1 MAARL
6 DPVNRRRAFHRLLSG
21 AVLTVA
27 AVIAAACTAAAD
39 GVTGDDAPG
48 DGAPEAIPA
57 VAPEPAPPVTA
68 PVPDRGPPPEK
79 RKDPGMDWKEIRR
92 LEDEQ
97 KYEAAAEAVTALLAE
112 ARRRGDEENWTR
124 ALVRSIQLRTA
135 LHGYETAVRLFREEK
150 WPGDARW
157 HAVLELFYAHGLL
170 NYLDAYS
177 WEIRQREAI
186 ERSGEVDLTQWTL
199 PQIAAE
205 ADAAFA
211 RVWERREEWGDRD
224 VGLLGE
230 YLEANSYPRHIRG
243 TLRDTVTYLWVELLA
258 NTSLWRPE
266 ESNRLFHL
274 SLDRLLALEPGGP
287 AGETHPLVR
296 LTGLLADLE
305 GWHRE
310 SGRPEAAFEARL
322 ERLRRLHGSLTRED
336 DRLAIRADLRH
347 RLDELGDAYPWWS
360 MGQAQLA
367 EMVRR
372 GGDRDHDSQVE
383 AREIALAGARRHP
396 GSIGGRRCRHLVES
410 IEAPS
415 YSLAAMR
422 VDGPGKRSLAVRHR
436 NVERL
441 HLRAYAVDLERHVTA
456 SRDYNLLPADREIQE
471 LVAAATP
478 VAEWSADLPAT
489 PDYREHRTYL
499 TPPLEEPGL
508 YVVVASVRPDF
519 RRDGNHMMG
528 LHFIVSD
535 LVLVTRPGERRLDV
549 TVRSGASGRPVPGA
563 EVSLYRFDYRGGHRR
578 AGSRRTGPLGGASFD
593 AAPRERFFL
602 VARKGDDVVV
612 DSSALRALSEA
623 APKRRNRALIYT
635 DRSIYR
641 PLQRI
646 EWKVVA
652 YGGKDASY
660 RTLPERE
667 LAVELIDANGEAV
680 AEAQVTTNSFG
691 SASGGF
697 EIPAGRLLGR
707 WRLRTSIGGVAVVRV
722 EEYKRPTFEV
732 ELGEPEDALRLN
744 RLAELSGSA
753 RYYFGLPVVDGE
765 VAWRVTREPVYP
777 YWWRWYFPVRGDAAE
792 VVATGATSLD
802 ENGVFRI
809 GFTPAAD
816 EREAGTGVSYR
827 YRLSAAVTET
837 GGETRSA
844 DRVFTLGFVAVRA
857 VLDAERSFFTTAGPA
872 LFELTR
878 ADLDGVPRP
887 GEASWRVT
895 RLAQPES
902 ARLPSEQPLPPAPP
916 ASPENDGPPPF
927 TTPGDRLRPRWQSG
941 LDPRQVMRSWESAEE
956 VAAGVLTHGDDGTA
970 PLEIAALPPG
980 AYRLHYETD
989 DPFGATFADTT
1000 DFIVAAAGSTPLA
1013 LPAVMMTETDS
1024 VPVGGTARI
1033 LVHSGLADQDLELA
1047 VFRAGAETERRRL
1060 SSSDGLQLIEIPITP
1075 ELRGGFGVRLTALR
1089 DHQMMLHEA
1098 SVFVPWDDR
1107 RLAVEFSTFRD
1118 RLRPGTRETWRVK
1131 VRSDDEAALAAGSS
1145 ELLAY
1150 MYDRSLDL
1158 FGPHQPPDPLGLYPS
1173 RVRFDPLRVN
1183 LGSASPVWSRGRD
1196 FVTLSE
1202 YPYLSVDRLI
1212 FLDAYGIGG
1221 PGRRMLA
1228 RMGVASPPVAM
1239 EAEAAPAPADT
1250 VAQSF
1255 RVEGAEQAA
1264 TPRRRTDGDGGVAV
1278 DDGGAPEG
1286 DGLRTDFAETAFWE
1300 PHLVLEDDG
1309 SVAFE
1314 FEVPDSVTEWNVWLH
1329 ALTTDLRSGRL
1340 EKRTRSVKELL
1351 VRPSLP
1357 RFLREGDRAELRV
1370 VVNNAGEGTLAGTI
1384 DFRVEDPETGASLGA
1399 DFGLDPAAA
1408 EDVEFAVE
1416 PGGSSTLEFPVV
1428 APARVGEV
1436 AFRVTATADGYSDG
1450 ELRPLP
1456 ILPGRMHL
1464 VQSRFVTLSEAD
1476 RRVLGF
1482 EDLAADDD
1490 PTRIDDRL
1498 VVTLDAQLFYSVLHA
1513 LPYLIDY
1520 PYECTEQTL
1529 NRFLSTGILSSL
1541 FDRYPAVAAMAEK
1554 LSQRDARLE
1563 TWNATDANREMALE
1577 ETPWLVQSRGGGV
1590 PEEDLVRVLDP
1601 RIARAERR
1609 EALAKLEKAQTS
1621 LGGFPWWPGGPPSP
1635 YMTLY
1640 LLGGF
1645 SRALE
1650 FDVEVPRDLVVRAW
1664 AYMHRHYVDELVREA
1679 IGRDCCWA
1687 LVTLLNYVLSS
1698 YPDDSWTGGVFTGAE
1713 RATMLEFSFRHWR
1726 EHSPR
1731 LKALLAL
1738 TLDRAGRSA
1747 DAELVLN
1754 SIMDSAKTTRDEGT
1768 FWAPEDRAWL
1778 WYNDTVESH
1787 AFILR
1792 ALTEL
1797 EPGDARRH
1805 GLVQWLLLN
1814 KKLNHWKSTRATAEV
1829 IYSLAHY
1836 LEREGTL
1843 GAREAVDV
1851 TVGERHES
1859 FVFEPDEYTGRNN
1872 QLVLVGDEIDP
1883 ATSSTIVV
1891 EKETPG
1897 LAFASATWHF
1907 STEELPEEAR
1917 GDFFSVER
1925 EYFRRVHEGGEWK
1938 LKPLAEGAVV
1948 AVGDQVEVRLSIR
1961 AKHAAEYVHLRDP
1974 RPAGFEPETLTS
1986 AYKRRLGI
1994 GFYEEVRDSGANFF
2008 FEWLPVGELTFKYRL
2023 RATVA
2028 GTFKAGPA
2036 TLQSM
2041 YAPEFA
2047 GYSAGDALTIGR

>member
-6 DPVNRRRAFHRLLSG
+6 DPVNRRRVPHRLLPG
-21 AVLTVA
+21 AVLAAV
-27 AVIAAACTAAAD
+27 AVIAAACTPAAD
-39 GVTGDDAPG
+39 GVIEEPAPDA
-48 DGAPEAIPA
+48 APVA
-57 VAPEPAPPVTA
+57 APEPAPPAAA
-68 PVPDRGPPPEK
+68 PGPDHDPEPAPDAD
-79 RKDPGMDWKEIRR
+79 RSPAPAARQDPEMRWKKIRR

-97 KYEAAAEAVTALLAE
+97 KYEAAAEAVAELLAD
-112 ARRRGDEENWTR
+112 ARRSGDQESWAR
-124 ALVRSIQLRTA
+124 ALVRTIQLRTA

-150 WPGDARW
+150 WPEDPRW
-157 HAVLELFYAHGLL
+157 HPVLELFYAHGLV

-186 ERSGEVDLTQWTL
+186 ERSGEVDLAQWTL
-199 PQIAAE
+199 AQIAAE

-211 RVWERREEWGDRD
+211 RVWERREEWGDRG

-230 YLEANSYPRHIRG
+230 YLEANSYPQRIRG

-266 ESNRLFHL
+266 DSNRLFRL
-274 SLDRLLALEPGGP
+274 SLDRLLSLEPG
-287 AGETHPLVR
+287 GETHPLAR
-296 LTGLLADLE
+296 LTALLADLE
-305 GWHRE
+305 DWHRE
-310 SGRPEAAFEARL
+310 SGRSEAAFEARL
-322 ERLRRLHGSLTRED
+322 ERLRRLHGSFARDD
-336 DRLAIRADLRH
+336 DRRSIQADLRH
-347 RLDELGDAYPWWS
+347 RLDELGDEHPWWS

-367 EMVRR
+367 EMVRQ
-372 GGDRDHDSQVE
+372 GGDRDHDSQIE

-396 GSIGGRRCRHLVES
+396 GSIGGKRCRHLVES

-415 YSLAAMR
+415 FSLAAMQ

-456 SRDYNLLPADREIQE
+456 SRDYSLLPADQEIQA
-471 LVAAATP
+471 LVAGATP

-499 TPPLEEPGL
+499 TPPLDEPGL

-519 RRDGNHMMG
+519 RRDGNHMVG
-528 LHFIVSD
+528 LDFIVSD

-549 TVRSGASGRPVPGA
+549 TVRSGASGQPVPGA

-578 AGSRRTGPLGGASFD
+578 AGSRRTGSLGGVSFS

-602 VARKGDDVVV
+602 VARKDGDVVV
-612 DSSALRALSEA
+612 DSSALRAQSRTEA
-623 APKRRNRALIYT
+623 KRRNRAFIYT

-646 EWKVVA
+646 EWKVIA
-652 YGGKDASY
+652 YGGKEASY

-667 LAVELIDANGEAV
+667 LSVELVDANGETV
-680 AEAQVTTNSFG
+680 AEVEVMTNAFG

-697 EIPAGRLLGR
+697 EVPAGRLLGR
-707 WRLRTSIGGVAVVRV
+707 WRLRTSIGGATVVRV

-732 ELGEPEDALRLN
+732 ELGEPEEALRLN
-744 RLAELSGSA
+744 RTAELAGSA
-753 RYYFGLPVVDGE
+753 HYYFGLPVVDGE

-777 YWWRWYFPVRGDAAE
+777 YWWRWYFPARRNATE
-792 VVATGATSLD
+792 VVATGATTLD
-802 ENGVFRI
+802 ENGVFRV

-827 YRLSAAVTET
+827 YRLSADVTET

-844 DRVFTLGFVAVRA
+844 ERVFTLGFVAVRA
-857 VLDAERSFFTTAGPA
+857 VLDAEKSFFTAGSPA
-872 LFELTR
+872 RFTLTR
-878 ADLDGVPRP
+878 TDLDGVPRP

-895 RLAQPES
+895 RLAQPER
-902 ARLPSEQPLPPAPP
+902 ALLPAEQPLPVPP
-916 ASPENDGPPPF
+916 PKDDEPPPF
-927 TTPGDRLRPRWQSG
+927 TTPGDHLRPRWQSG
-941 LDPRQVMRSWESAEE
+941 LDARQVMRSWEDGEE
-956 VAAGVLTHGDDGTA
+956 VAAGGLAHGADGTA
-970 PLEIAALPPG
+970 PLEIAALAPG
-980 AYRLHYETD
+980 AYRLRYETA

-1013 LPAVMMTETDS
+1013 LPAVMMTETGS
-1024 VPVGGTARI
+1024 VAVGGTARI

-1047 VFRAGAETERRRL
+1047 IFRAGAETERHRL
-1060 SSSDGLQLIEIPITP
+1060 SSADGLQLVEIPITR

-1098 SVFVPWDDR
+1098 SVLVPWDDR

-1118 RLRPGTRETWRVK
+1118 RLRPGTRETWRVT
-1131 VRSDDEAALAAGSS
+1131 VRSEDEEVLAVGSS

-1158 FGPHQPPDPLGLYPS
+1158 FGPHRPPDPLGLYPS

-1183 LGSASPVWSRGRD
+1183 LGAVSPVWSRGRD

-1202 YPYLSVDRLI
+1202 YPHLSADRLV
-1212 FLDAYGIGG
+1212 FLDAYGVGG
-1221 PGRRMLA
+1221 PGRRTMA
-1228 RMGVASPPVAM
+1228 RMAVVSPPVAM
-1239 EAEAAPAPADT
+1239 ELSAEAAPPDAT
-1250 VAQSF
+1250 GESS
-1255 RVEGAEQAA
+1255 RVTSSLPDAV
-1264 TPRRRTDGDGGVAV
+1264 RRD
-1278 DDGGAPEG
+1278 DDGRELDGEPGETAPEG
-1286 DGLRTDFAETAFWE
+1286 AGLRTDFAETAFWE
-1300 PHLVLEDDG
+1300 PHLVLDDDG

-1340 EKRTRSVKELL
+1340 EKRARSVKELL

-1370 VVNNAGEGTLAGTI
+1370 VVNNAGDEALAGTL
-1384 DFRVEDPETGASLGA
+1384 DFRIEDPETGADLGA

-1408 EDVEFAVE
+1408 GDVVFTVE
-1416 PGGSSTLEFPVV
+1416 PSGSTTLEFPVV
-1428 APARVGEV
+1428 APSRVGEV
-1436 AFRVTATADGYSDG
+1436 AFRVTGTAGGYSDG

-1456 ILPGRMHL
+1456 VLPGRMHL
-1464 VQSRFVTLSEAD
+1464 LQSRFVTLSEAD
-1476 RRVLGF
+1476 RRVMTF

-1498 VVTLDAQLFYSVLHA
+1498 VVTLDTQLFYGVLNA
-1513 LPYLIDY
+1513 LPYLVDY

-1541 FDRYPAVAAMAEK
+1541 FDRYPAVAAMAET
-1554 LSQRDARLE
+1554 LSQRDTRLE
-1563 TWNATDANREMALE
+1563 TWNAADPNRKMALE

-1640 LLGGF
+1640 ILGGF

-1679 IGRDCCWA
+1679 MGRDCCWG

-1698 YPDDSWTGGVFTGAE
+1698 YPDDSWTGGVFTGGE
-1713 RATMLEFSFRHWR
+1713 RATMLEFSFKHWK

-1738 TLDRAGRSA
+1738 TLDRTGRSA
-1747 DAELVLN
+1747 DAKLLLD
-1754 SIMDSAKTTRDEGT
+1754 SIMDSARTTRDEGT

-1829 IYSLAHY
+1829 VYSLAHY
-1836 LEREGTL
+1836 LEHEGTL

-1851 TVGERHES
+1851 TVGARRES

-1872 QLVLVGDEIDP
+1872 QLVLVGEEIDP

-1925 EYFRRVHEGGEWK
+1925 EYFRRVHDGGEWK
-1938 LKPLAEGAVV
+1938 LEPLAEGATL

-1986 AYKRRLGI
+1986 AYKHQLGL